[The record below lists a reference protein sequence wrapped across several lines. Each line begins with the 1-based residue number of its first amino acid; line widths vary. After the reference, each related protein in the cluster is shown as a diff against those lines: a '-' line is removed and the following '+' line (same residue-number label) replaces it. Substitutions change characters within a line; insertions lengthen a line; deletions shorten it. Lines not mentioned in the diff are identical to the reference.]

1 MSNNQKCEHGYIE
14 ACLMCG
20 FGTID
25 GRRVWSDWAMTRQR
39 AAYDRHMGKFIQI
52 DTALKE
58 CAADEELTK
67 MESLELLG
75 SMLNRISK
83 FEVGE
88 EVVYIDPI
96 NSGGLLVITQ
106 VRKDGDYEVKT
117 ALRGWPVPSEC
128 WGFYPK
134 ECEIRKA
141 TKTEKLVKKRVFE
154 NAFIHKATRRMYTLI
169 HVTNQTASKEGWV
182 EHAVYKSNSG
192 EIFSRPLSEFL
203 EKFVNV
209 NAEPLGGNESSSITF
224 PKNIELRMPE
234 VRIK

>member
-39 AAYDRHMGKFIQI
+39 EAFDRHIKKFTQI
-52 DTALKE
+52 ADAIKE
-58 CAADEELTK
+58 CVEDEDLTK
-67 MESLELLG
+67 KESLELIG
-75 SMLNRISK
+75 STLNRLEK
-83 FEVGE
+83 FVPGE
-88 EVVYIDPI
+88 EVVYINPT
-96 NSGGLLVITQ
+96 NSGELFVITQ

-141 TKTEKLVKKRVFE
+141 TKTEKLVKKRV
-154 NAFIHKATRRMYTLI
+154 
-169 HVTNQTASKEGWV
+169 
-182 EHAVYKSNSG
+182 
-192 EIFSRPLSEFL
+192 L
-203 EKFVNV
+203 EKFLNE
-209 NAEPLGGNESSSITF
+209 NAAQLSENKSSSITF
-224 PKNIELRMPE
+224 PKNIALRMPE
-234 VRIK
+234 VRSE